1 MGRNGK
7 SCDESWLMDKKYLKK
22 KTCPNGRSVALAS
35 IFFLGKS
42 RKFDS
47 HSKIVF
53 I

>member
-1 MGRNGK
+1 
-7 SCDESWLMDKKYLKK
+7 MDTK
-22 KTCPNGRSVALAS
+22 KTKTNAYLDVRSVALAS
-35 IFFLGKS
+35 IFFPGKS